1 MESVFLLIHFSYKFF
16 FILCIYILKIVLQ
29 LLNVVS
35 NLFIIKNYI
44 VTSHVLCKTQNCNTT
59 IFTKRNFFTK
69 PNVKLLF
76 SSHPENRIFTYH
88 VYIFLPWI
96 SWIIRK
102 VSSRCFCF
110 AFHLFLNCVCSV
122 LLFFS
127 LATFERIRHR
137 SCSVKKVFLKIL
149 KNWQENTCV
158 GVFFSIELQALGL
171 QLY

>member
-1 MESVFLLIHFSYKFF
+1 MFYNYWTLFQICLLLRIT
-16 FILCIYILKIVLQ
+16 
-29 LLNVVS
+29 LLR
-35 NLFIIKNYI
+35 LTYYTK
-44 VTSHVLCKTQNCNTT
+44 QNCSTT

-102 VSSRCFCF
+102 VSSRCF
-110 AFHLFLNCVCSV
+110 ALLFIYFWIVCV
-122 LLFFS
+122 LFFFFFS
-127 LATFERIRHR
+127 LATFERISHR

-149 KNWQENTCV
+149 KNWQEITCV